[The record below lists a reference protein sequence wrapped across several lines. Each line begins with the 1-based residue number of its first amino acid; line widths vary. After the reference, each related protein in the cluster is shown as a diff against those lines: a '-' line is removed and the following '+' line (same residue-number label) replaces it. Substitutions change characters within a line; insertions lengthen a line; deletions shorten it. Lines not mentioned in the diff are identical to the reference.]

1 MYVAKPIPTL
11 TGEAAER
18 FVEQMELVD
27 SGKAPKKDISAAQRA
42 YDKIM
47 ERSSKILNQ
56 GWGYMPPS
64 IFCSRFPD
72 EYTI

>member
-11 TGEAAER
+11 TGEAADR

-56 GWGYMPPS
+56 GWG
-64 IFCSRFPD
+64 F
-72 EYTI
+72 

>member
-11 TGEAAER
+11 TGEAADR

-27 SGKAPKKDISAAQRA
+27 SGKVPRKDTSAAQRA

-47 ERSSKILNQ
+47 ERSSKVLHQ
-56 GWGYMPPS
+56 GWD
-64 IFCSRFPD
+64 F
-72 EYTI
+72 

>member
-11 TGEAAER
+11 TGEAADR

-27 SGKAPKKDISAAQRA
+27 SGKTPKKDTSVAQRA

-56 GWGYMPPS
+56 EWG
-64 IFCSRFPD
+64 F
-72 EYTI
+72 

>member
-11 TGEAAER
+11 TGEAADR

-27 SGKAPKKDISAAQRA
+27 SGKVPKTDASAAQRA

-56 GWGYMPPS
+56 GWDS
-64 IFCSRFPD
+64 
-72 EYTI
+72 

>member
-27 SGKAPKKDISAAQRA
+27 SGKAPMKDISAAQRA

-47 ERSSKILNQ
+47 ERSRVYRQ
-56 GWGYMPPS
+56 
-64 IFCSRFPD
+64 
-72 EYTI
+72 